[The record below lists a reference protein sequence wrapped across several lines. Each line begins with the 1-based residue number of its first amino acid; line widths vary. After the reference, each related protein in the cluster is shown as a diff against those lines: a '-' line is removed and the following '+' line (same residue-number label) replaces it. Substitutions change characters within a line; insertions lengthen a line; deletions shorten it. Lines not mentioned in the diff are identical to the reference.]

1 METTEVSINKWM
13 DKNVTYAC
21 VHKMKYYSVIKKN
34 GILPFVNTDRPRGYS
49 VLVKPTKERQI
60 LYENNIETDSQL

>member
-1 METTEVSINKWM
+1 
-13 DKNVTYAC
+13 
-21 VHKMKYYSVIKKN
+21 MKYYSVIKKN